1 MGQIYSTTAPG
12 LFSRGP
18 FPIPARRR
26 IANQFHRLFSIKAGM
41 RTVCVESPLEADAI
55 YWAES
60 DPNII
65 EVCEQPLRIN
75 MPCGKRP
82 YFTFDISFKWASG
95 NECFYEI
102 KPESSME
109 RSSNNKLIP
118 KNWEVIQD
126 ICRTNAYTCQVL
138 SDKTINEKSLE
149 IANWRRLLPYARTA
163 YESDEPWVVE
173 MIIHV
178 LKAIDKAT
186 IHQVFAQIPEVSNEK
201 ILSFLAK
208 LIHQGHIL
216 ANLNSARLT
225 GMTTLSLIDN
235 DD

>member
-26 IANQFHRLFSIKAGM
+26 TVNQFHRLFSIKAGM

-65 EVCEQPLRIN
+65 ELFEQPLRIN
-75 MPCGKRP
+75 KPIGNKP

-109 RSSNNKLIP
+109 YSSNNKLIP
-118 KNWEVIQD
+118 KNWEVIED
-126 ICRTNAYTCQVL
+126 MCRANAYTCKVL
-138 SDKTINEKSLE
+138 SDKILNEKSLE
-149 IANWRRLLPYARTA
+149 ITNWRRLLPYARNA
-163 YESDEPWVVE
+163 YESDDPWLVE
-173 MIIHV
+173 MIVHV
-178 LKAIDKAT
+178 LNGIDKAN
-186 IHQVFAQIPEVSNEK
+186 IHQVFAQIPEVSNQK
-201 ILSFLAK
+201 IICFIAK
-208 LIHQGHIL
+208 LIHQGHVM
-216 ANLNSARLT
+216 ANLNNARLT
-225 GMTTLSLIDN
+225 GMTTLSLINN
-235 DD
+235 D